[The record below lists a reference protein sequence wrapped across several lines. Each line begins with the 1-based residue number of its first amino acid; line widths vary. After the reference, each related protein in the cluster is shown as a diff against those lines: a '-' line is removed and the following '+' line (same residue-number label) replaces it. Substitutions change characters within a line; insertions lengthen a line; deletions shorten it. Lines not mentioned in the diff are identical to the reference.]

1 MAFLG
6 IKAVTHC
13 DPPEQSELQAGDIVF
28 QLTSTRRAPLI
39 EVTTLSQ
46 KTHCGIVVEKK
57 GKLYVLEA
65 ISTVQL
71 TPLDKWINRSKD
83 GKWWAKRYQDIPFN
97 AKYKEYV
104 GASYDNAFKFGNKQ
118 WYCSELVYDIYK
130 RQLGVELCK
139 PKLMSD
145 YHVTGL
151 KKVKAE
157 MQRRGIQPGQLM
169 VAPVDIYNSTLL
181 HDIRLQQETINS
193 NQFQAGTSASIKSTL
208 FIYSQ
213 KRNFNTI
220 LFVIYIYFA

>member
-1 MAFLG
+1 M
-6 IKAVTHC
+6 
-13 DPPEQSELQAGDIVF
+13 
-28 QLTSTRRAPLI
+28 
-39 EVTTLSQ
+39 
-46 KTHCGIVVEKK
+46 
-57 GKLYVLEA
+57 
-65 ISTVQL
+65 
-71 TPLDKWINRSKD
+71 
-83 GKWWAKRYQDIPFN
+83 
-97 AKYKEYV
+97 

-181 HDIRLQQETINS
+181 HDIRLQQETTNS